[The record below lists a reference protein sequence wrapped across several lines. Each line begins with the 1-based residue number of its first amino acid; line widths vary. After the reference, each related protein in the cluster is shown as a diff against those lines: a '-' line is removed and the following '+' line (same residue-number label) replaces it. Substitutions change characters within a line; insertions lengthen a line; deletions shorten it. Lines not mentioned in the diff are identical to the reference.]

1 MIRFV
6 FDFFGRQHARK
17 GLGFDWRCSLIEATP
32 HLQMI
37 LYKTYENQDRFKSLY
52 NFSLKRPPSLP
63 HTLSRFIFRP
73 NLTTRKHRRGSF
85 SILLLFGDNKL
96 HLRQGAISVGET
108 INKIPLLQEMNCI

>member
-37 LYKTYENQDRFKSLY
+37 FCKTYENQDRFKSLY

-63 HTLSRFIFRP
+63 HTLSQFIFRP
-73 NLTTRKHRRGSF
+73 NLTTTQHASTAVA
-85 SILLLFGDNKL
+85 LLVYCYCL
-96 HLRQGAISVGET
+96 AT
-108 INKIPLLQEMNCI
+108 INYICGRGQFQSEKLLIKSHYCRK